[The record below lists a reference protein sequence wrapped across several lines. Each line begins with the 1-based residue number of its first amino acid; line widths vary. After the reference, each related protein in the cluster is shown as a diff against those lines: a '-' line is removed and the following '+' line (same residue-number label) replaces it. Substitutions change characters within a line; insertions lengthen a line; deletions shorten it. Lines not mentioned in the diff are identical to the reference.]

1 MGQTKHVSD
10 SLCLILKEMKTQYQN
25 LLLRKVLLLK
35 VCELKE
41 KHLPYVREGDTNGQ
55 GRLTVYKFNTPPLY
69 KKVDNYSNLCCG
81 DDRGLSR
88 KESGADSNDSRPKE
102 VCLHYIRS
110 VGDLKFYSICFPF
123 VFSAQGS
130 PAEFNC
136 VMFNGLVHIWQ

>member
-1 MGQTKHVSD
+1 MENRDANCRGGAYFPIHPD
-10 SLCLILKEMKTQYQN
+10 SRQCIAILF
-25 LLLRKVLLLK
+25 LK
-35 VCELKE
+35 
-41 KHLPYVREGDTNGQ
+41 RECIGNYPSNGQ

-88 KESGADSNDSRPKE
+88 KVSGADSNESRPTN

-110 VGDLKFYSICFPF
+110 VGDLKFYLICIPF
-123 VFSAQGS
+123 VFSTQGS

-136 VMFNGLVHIWQ
+136 VMFNSLVHIWQ